1 MRENIP
7 DKTLMNRRRAKKMN
21 KTLLIYACIMLFGTF
36 ISAISQV
43 ILKKAAAKTY
53 ENKIREYVNLPV
65 ISAYT
70 IFVVA
75 TFLSVFAYKVVPLS
89 MGPILEATSYIYITV
104 FGVTIFKERLTKR
117 KVVAL
122 ITIIAGIIVYST
134 FGV

>member
-1 MRENIP
+1 
-7 DKTLMNRRRAKKMN
+7 MN

-43 ILKKAAAKTY
+43 ILKKAAGKIY

-89 MGPILEATSYIYITV
+89 MGPILEATSYIYITI

>member
-43 ILKKAAAKTY
+43 ILKKAAGNTY

-89 MGPILEATSYIYITV
+89 MGPILEATSYIYITI
-104 FGVTIFKERLTKR
+104 FGVTIFKEKLTKR
-117 KVVAL
+117 KVIAL
-122 ITIIAGIIVYST
+122 ITIITGIVVYSMI
-134 FGV
+134 GV

>member
-1 MRENIP
+1 MHH
-7 DKTLMNRRRAKKMN
+7 
-21 KTLLIYACIMLFGTF
+21 
-36 ISAISQV
+36 AIWNFYQCDITGDS
-43 ILKKAAAKTY
+43 KKAAGKTY

-104 FGVTIFKERLTKR
+104 FGVTIFKEKLTKR

-122 ITIIAGIIVYST
+122 ITIISGIIVYSY

>member
-1 MRENIP
+1 M
-7 DKTLMNRRRAKKMN
+7 
-21 KTLLIYACIMLFGTF
+21 
-36 ISAISQV
+36 
-43 ILKKAAAKTY
+43 ILKKAAGKTY

-122 ITIIAGIIVYST
+122 ITIIAGIIVYSA

>member
-1 MRENIP
+1 
-7 DKTLMNRRRAKKMN
+7 MN

-36 ISAISQV
+36 ISAISHV
-43 ILKKAAAKTY
+43 ILKKAASKTY

-122 ITIIAGIIVYST
+122 ITIIAGIIVYSIL
-134 FGV
+134 GV

>member
-1 MRENIP
+1 
-7 DKTLMNRRRAKKMN
+7 MN
-21 KTLLIYACIMLFGTF
+21 KPFLLYAGIMMFGTF

-43 ILKKAAAKTY
+43 ILKKAAGKTY

-89 MGPILEATSYIYITV
+89 MGPILEATSYIYITI
-104 FGVTIFKERLTKR
+104 FGMTIFKESLTKR
-117 KVVAL
+117 KVFAL
-122 ITIIAGIIVYST
+122 ITIITGIIVYSIL
-134 FGV
+134 GV

>member
-1 MRENIP
+1 
-7 DKTLMNRRRAKKMN
+7 MN

-43 ILKKAAAKTY
+43 ILKKAAGKTC

-122 ITIIAGIIVYST
+122 ITIIAGIIVYSA

>member
-1 MRENIP
+1 
-7 DKTLMNRRRAKKMN
+7 MN
-21 KTLLIYACIMLFGTF
+21 KTLLIYACIMLVGTF
-36 ISAISQV
+36 ISEISQV
-43 ILKKAAAKTY
+43 IRKKAAGKTY

-89 MGPILEATSYIYITV
+89 MGPILEATSYIYITI
-104 FGVTIFKERLTKR
+104 FGVTIFKEKLTKR

-122 ITIIAGIIVYST
+122 ITIIAGIIVYSVV
-134 FGV
+134 GV

>member
-1 MRENIP
+1 
-7 DKTLMNRRRAKKMN
+7 MN
-21 KTLLIYACIMLFGTF
+21 KTLLFYALIMMFGTF

-43 ILKKAAAKTY
+43 ILKKAAGKIY

-89 MGPILEATSYIYITV
+89 MGPILESTSYIYITI
-104 FGVTIFKERLTKR
+104 FGVMIFKERLTKR
-117 KVVAL
+117 KLIAL
-122 ITIIAGIIVYST
+122 ITIIVGIVVYSV
-134 FGV
+134 FGA

>member
-1 MRENIP
+1 
-7 DKTLMNRRRAKKMN
+7 MN
-21 KTLLIYACIMLFGTF
+21 KTLPIYACIMLFGTF

-43 ILKKAAAKTY
+43 ILKKAACKTY

-117 KVVAL
+117 KVIAL

-134 FGV
+134 SGV

>member
-1 MRENIP
+1 
-7 DKTLMNRRRAKKMN
+7 MN
-21 KTLLIYACIMLFGTF
+21 KPLLLYAGIMMFGTF

-43 ILKKAAAKTY
+43 ILKKAAGKIY

-89 MGPILEATSYIYITV
+89 MGPILESTSYIYITI
-104 FGVTIFKERLTKR
+104 FGVMIFKERLTKR
-117 KVVAL
+117 KLIAL
-122 ITIIAGIIVYST
+122 ITIIVGIVVYSV
-134 FGV
+134 FGA

>member
-1 MRENIP
+1 
-7 DKTLMNRRRAKKMN
+7 MN
-21 KTLLIYACIMLFGTF
+21 KTLLFYALIMMFGTF

-43 ILKKAAAKTY
+43 ILKKAADKTY

-104 FGVTIFKERLTKR
+104 FGVTIFKEKLTKR